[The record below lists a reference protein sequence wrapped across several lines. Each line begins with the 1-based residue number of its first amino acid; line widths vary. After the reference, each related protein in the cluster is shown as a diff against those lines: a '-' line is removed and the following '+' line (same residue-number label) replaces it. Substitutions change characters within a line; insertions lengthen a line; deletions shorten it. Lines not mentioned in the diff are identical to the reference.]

1 MHTHTPPRKSKS
13 HHHHWIHV
21 LQMIIGFSILYFAV
35 IILFAKLFAA
45 TL

>member
-1 MHTHTPPRKSKS
+1 MHTHTPPQKSKP
-13 HHHHWIHV
+13 HYWLHM
-21 LQMIIGFSILYFAV
+21 LQLIVGFSILYFAV